1 MNAGSAV
8 VLVVVVWAITI
19 AWMVWHTRANN
30 ATHRE
35 RMQII
40 AAIDEAGWPA
50 VLERQYRF
58 VDYNAHLRAKFW
70 GRDAIELY
78 PRQLREV
85 IRAYRGEVA

>member
-1 MNAGSAV
+1 MNVGSAV
-8 VLVVVVWAITI
+8 VHFVVGGAISI
-19 AWMVWHTRANN
+19 AWMVWHTRASN
-30 ATHRE
+30 ATYRE
-35 RMQII
+35 RMEII